1 MALSFHSPIGREDEG
16 VVTMSDEK
24 REELEL
30 KDNIELSDAD
40 KEADIADELSDEE
53 LNDVSGGHSVKG
65 EHIKEGIIIAR

>member
-1 MALSFHSPIGREDEG
+1 
-16 VVTMSDEK
+16 MSDEK
-24 REELEL
+24 REELERE
-30 KDNIELSDAD
+30 DNIELSDAD